1 MSEQKQREQPRW
13 QRKQQPNYHEIV
25 LASLLSY
32 KTTLLRWLKPLQSQ
46 RHPSKS
52 RL

>member
-1 MSEQKQREQPRW
+1 MSEQEQR
-13 QRKQQPNYHEIV
+13 RKRPSYYEV
-25 LASLLSY
+25 AAESLLASLLSY